1 MAARF
6 THAIRTVFQR
16 CMFWLVL
23 ANLALSCMGWSLPA
37 LPLAFLLPRRL
48 RVPAGQFTA
57 MMWCRYFVWSLQASG
72 LARCDL
78 TALDALRDEQRLII
92 APNHPGLL
100 DALLVISRLPHVT
113 CIAKASLWHNVF
125 FGAGIRLA
133 GYIRNDSTKQLLRES
148 ASALTR
154 PGPGQM
160 LIFPEGTRSFPPPL
174 GPFRPGFAAIA
185 RLAGA
190 DVQTVL
196 IETNSPYLGKTWPIF
211 RMPVFPLVYRVR
223 LGRRF
228 TVSGGAK
235 EFSTALEH
243 YFREELLVSPGFSPG
258 VSPGV
263 SPATSPPMP
272 P

>member
-6 THAIRTVFQR
+6 THAIRTASQR
-16 CMFWLVL
+16 CLFWIVL

-57 MMWCRYFVWSLQASG
+57 MMWCRYFVWSIQASG

-78 TALDALRDEQRLII
+78 TALDVLRDEPRLII

-113 CIAKASLWHNVF
+113 CIAKASLWNNF
-125 FGAGIRLA
+125 FLGAGIRLA

-148 ASALTR
+148 ARALTR
-154 PGPGQM
+154 PVPGQM
-160 LIFPEGTRSFPPPL
+160 LIFPEGTRSSPPPL
-174 GPFRPGFAAIA
+174 GAFRPGFAAIA
-185 RLAGA
+185 RRAGA

-196 IETNSPYLGKTWPIF
+196 IETNSPYLSKTWPLF

-228 TVSGGAK
+228 RVSGSAK
-235 EFSTALEH
+235 DFTATLER
-243 YFREELLVSPGFSPG
+243 YFQEELAAPTLT
-258 VSPGV
+258 
-263 SPATSPPMP
+263 PARP
-272 P
+272 